1 MLRTTLNRH
10 LFESLSL
17 KMNIKIASEEDKP
30 EWLKLR
36 MALWPDVS
44 KEIHEKEISEMLS
57 KPERFITFIAC
68 DFPNHSIGFLE
79 ASIHEIIDEG
89 CVVKNI
95 GYIEG
100 WYIEPEY
107 RKKGIGAELVKTAE
121 KWASEKGLK
130 EMAVDTNLDNIQ
142 SQSAYQ
148 ALGYKEKD
156 RFILYR
162 KVL

>member
-1 MLRTTLNRH
+1 
-10 LFESLSL
+10 
-17 KMNIKIASEEDKP
+17 MNIKIASKENETD
-30 EWLKLR
+30 WLRLR
-36 MALWPDVS
+36 MVLWPDAS
-44 KEIHEKEISEMLS
+44 KEIHEKEIRAMLS
-57 KPERFITFIAC
+57 NPKRFITFIAY
-68 DFPNHSIGFLE
+68 DSSNLSIGFIE

-148 ALGYKEKD
+148 ALGYKEQD

-162 KVL
+162 KVLKT

>member
-1 MLRTTLNRH
+1 
-10 LFESLSL
+10 
-17 KMNIKIASEEDKP
+17 MNIKIASEEDKT
-30 EWLKLR
+30 EWLRLR

-44 KEIHEKEISEMLS
+44 KEIHEKEISAMLS
-57 KPERFITFIAC
+57 NPERFITFIAC
-68 DFPNHSIGFLE
+68 DSPNFTIGFLE

-100 WYIEPEY
+100 WYIDPKY
-107 RKKGIGAELVKTAE
+107 RRKGVGAELVKSAE
-121 KWASEKGLK
+121 KWAIEKRLN

-142 SQSAYQ
+142 SQNAYQ
-148 ALGYKEKD
+148 ALGYKEQD

>member
-1 MLRTTLNRH
+1 
-10 LFESLSL
+10 
-17 KMNIKIASEEDKP
+17 MNIKIALEEDKT

-44 KEIHEKEISEMLS
+44 KKIHEKEISAMLS

-68 DFPNHSIGFLE
+68 DSPKFSIGFLE

-89 CVVKNI
+89 CVIKNI

-100 WYIEPEY
+100 WYIEPKY
-107 RKKGIGAELVKTAE
+107 RRKGVGAELVKSAE
-121 KWASEKGLK
+121 KWAIEQELN
-130 EMAVDTNLDNIQ
+130 EMAVDTNLNNIQ
-142 SQSAYQ
+142 SQNAYQ
-148 ALGYKEKD
+148 ALGYKEQD